1 MIHRAKASARRSS
14 HVFNKFQN
22 KTFFEHTIQIKPNKE
37 TEMVASHP
45 ELYASA
51 DNADFVN
58 KVFFKRPQLHPDAG
72 EEGLKKR

>member
-1 MIHRAKASARRSS
+1 
-14 HVFNKFQN
+14 
-22 KTFFEHTIQIKPNKE
+22 
-37 TEMVASHP
+37 MVASHP

>member
-1 MIHRAKASARRSS
+1 
-14 HVFNKFQN
+14 
-22 KTFFEHTIQIKPNKE
+22 
-37 TEMVASHP
+37 MVASHP

-72 EEGLKKR
+72 EEGLKKIKIMKVTTFPS